1 MKKLIPFA
9 VAAALLLTACSSGEY
24 AATQIP
30 AKPAETPASAAP
42 PAAETCTNAVQS
54 YAPTGPLPA
63 PGQMPAGST
72 MDKIY
77 KYGRLVVGV
86 SADSLNLGS
95 RNPLTGKIEGFDIDM
110 VQAVAEAIF
119 PDAKTNPKRVE
130 LRVISAPQRI
140 PVLQAERKDGA
151 VNIVARNMTMT
162 CSRWKD
168 IAFSAEYYHSG
179 QKLLVRSDLKNP
191 SGKDVQSLS
200 ELSGQTVCTQAA
212 STSLDNLRKNFPDV
226 KPITADTST
235 GCLVLF
241 QQGKA
246 VGITG
251 DDTVL
256 AGDADQDPYA
266 RVTTA
271 RAFSNEPYGLGMN
284 KAQVDFVRFVNGVI
298 DQMKKPEDGRW
309 EASYTRWF
317 NSLGEAKPPAS
328 VYGRIEQP

>member
-30 AKPAETPASAAP
+30 AKPVETTAPPSPAAP
-42 PAAETCTNAVQS
+42 QTCTNALQS

-63 PGQMPAGST
+63 PGDMPAGST
-72 MDKIY
+72 MAKIAA
-77 KYGRLVVGV
+77 KGRLVAGV

-95 RNPLTGKIEGFDIDM
+95 RNPLTGKIQGFDIDM

-119 PDAKTNPKRVE
+119 PDAKTNPNRVE

-140 PVLQAERKDGA
+140 PVLQQGA
-151 VNIVARNMTMT
+151 VDIVARNMTIT

-168 IAFSAEYYHSG
+168 IAFSAEYYHAG
-179 QKLLVRSDLKNP
+179 QKLLVRTDLLNK
-191 SGKDVQSLS
+191 SGKPVQGLS

-212 STSLDNLRKNFPDV
+212 STSLDNLRTKYPDV
-226 KPITADTST
+226 KPITADTAT

-256 AGDADQDPYA
+256 AGGAAQDPYA

-271 RAFSNEPYGLGMN
+271 RAFSDEPYGLGMN
-284 KAQVDFVRFVNGVI
+284 KNQVDFVRFVNGVLE
-298 DQMKKPEDGRW
+298 QMKADGRW
-309 EASYTRWF
+309 EASYTKWLG
-317 NSLGEAKPPAS
+317 NLGETQPPAP
-328 VYGRIEQP
+328 VYGRVP

>member
-30 AKPAETPASAAP
+30 PKPAPTQASTAP
-42 PAAETCTNAVQS
+42 TTTAPCSEEGALAS
-54 YAPTGPLPA
+54 YAPEGPLPT
-63 PGQMPAGST
+63 PGKMPAGSY
-72 MDKIY
+72 MEKIHER
-77 KYGRLVVGV
+77 GRLIAGV
-86 SADSLNLGS
+86 SADSLHLGA
-95 RNPLTGKIEGFDIDM
+95 RNPISGQIEGFDIDM
-110 VQAVAEAIF
+110 IKAVARAIF
-119 PDAKTNPKRVE
+119 GTDKGTVE
-130 LRVISAPQRI
+130 LRVISSPQRI
-140 PVLQAERKDGA
+140 PSLQNKTVD
-151 VNIVARNMTMT
+151 IVARNMTIT

-168 IAFSAEYYHSG
+168 IAFSAEYYHAG
-179 QKLLVRSDLKNP
+179 QKLLVRTDLKTKN
-191 SGKDVQSLS
+191 GAQVQSLS

-226 KPITADTST
+226 KPITADTAT

-256 AGDADQDPYA
+256 AGDVAQDPYA

-271 RAFSNEPYGLGMN
+271 NAFSDEPYGLGMN
-284 KAQVDFVRFVNGVI
+284 KDQVDFVRFVNGVL
-298 DQMKKPEDGRW
+298 DQMKKGPGW
-309 EASYTRWF
+309 EMSYTRWF
-317 NSLGEAKPPAS
+317 SSLGEAKPPAS
-328 VYGRIEQP
+328 VYGRVQQQ